1 MIKNFDELNS
11 KSAGASSLMLAF
23 IEFFIVRQADNKHIV
38 INNIKQIIVFEK
50 TVVLILLLN
59 CIKVKLFNHL

>member
-1 MIKNFDELNS
+1 MFILIVNS

-38 INNIKQIIVFEK
+38 INNIKQIIVVEK
-50 TVVLILLLN
+50 TVEDDTGVSIRYMVEAGA
-59 CIKVKLFNHL
+59 IK